1 MKSLPVAIYARVSS
15 DQQTDAHT
23 IASQLAALR
32 TRVATDGFGLPE
44 EMQFI
49 DEGYSGATL
58 VRPGLER
65 LRDLVAA
72 GGVERLYVHSP
83 DRLARKYAYQVLLMD
98 EFQRA
103 GVEVIF
109 LNRELGRSPEDELL
123 LQVQG
128 MVAEYERAKILER
141 SRRGKR
147 HAAHAGVVSVLCGA
161 PYGYHYISKQLG
173 GGTARFEIVEQEAR
187 VVRQVFTWVGQE
199 RVSIGEVCRRLQRAG
214 EPRRDGKTTWDR
226 SVVWGMLKN
235 PAYKGLAG
243 FGKTRVGALKVRLR
257 AQRGRSLQPRQP
269 YAIEDVPR
277 EAWILVPVP
286 AIIGAELYDLVQE
299 QLAEN
304 RQRARQGR
312 RGVRYL
318 LQGLLVCKVCG
329 YAYYGKAISPSS
341 RKGHPRAYAYYRCL
355 GTDAYRFGGQRIC
368 PNTQVRT
375 DLVEGAVWK
384 EVERLLEHPQRL
396 EQEYRRRGQAPRRG
410 SQWETA
416 ESLRAQSHKLRQG
429 IARLID
435 GYAEG
440 VIAKEEFEPRITRMK
455 QRVKALEDRLQQL
468 ADDAAQQRD
477 LQLIIGQLEDF
488 VAKVRGG
495 LATADWRARREI
507 IRALVRRVE
516 IDQPHVTVVFRVPPA
531 ASTTGPDGGVLPDC
545 RRGGHAALR
554 RPGGRALN
562 PPCLQD
568 ASLQPLIDQSPNDPV
583 GDSSGQQLAQLGVV
597 ERREVAG
604 SIHIED
610 PATPV
615 VHDVVTQLAQ
625 RQVG

>member
-1 MKSLPVAIYARVSS
+1 MKSFPVAIYARVSS

-32 TRVATDGFGLPE
+32 ARVTTDGYALPE
-44 EMQFI
+44 ELQFI

-65 LRDLVAA
+65 LRDVSAA
-72 GGVERLYVHSP
+72 GGLERLYVHSP

-98 EFQRA
+98 EFHRA
-103 GVEVIF
+103 GVEVVF
-109 LNRELGRSPEDELL
+109 LNRHLGQSPEDELL

-147 HAAHAGVVSVLCGA
+147 HAAHAGVVSVLGGA
-161 PYGYHYISKQLG
+161 PYGYHYISKALG
-173 GGTARFEIVEQEAR
+173 GGVARFDLVPHEAE

-214 EPRRDGKTTWDR
+214 EPRRDGQTTWDR

-235 PAYKGLAG
+235 PAYKGRAG
-243 FGKTRVGALKVRLR
+243 FGKTRVGALKHPLR
-257 AQRGRSLQPRQP
+257 AQRGRALQSRQP
-269 YAIEDVPR
+269 YASEEVPR
-277 EAWILVPVP
+277 EEWIFVPVP
-286 AIIGAELYDLVQE
+286 AIIEAELYNLVQE
-299 QLAEN
+299 QLTEN
-304 RQRARQGR
+304 RQRARQGQ

-355 GTDAYRFGGQRIC
+355 GTDAYRFGGHRIC

-375 DLVEGAVWK
+375 DLVEVAVWE
-384 EVERLLEHPQRL
+384 EVCRLLEHPQRL
-396 EQEYRRRGQAPRRG
+396 EAEYRQRQHAPRRG
-410 SQWETA
+410 SQWETP
-416 ESLRAQSHKLRQG
+416 ESLRVQSSKLRQG

-435 GYAEG
+435 SYAEG
-440 VIAKEEFEPRITRMK
+440 VLGKEEFEPRIVRMK
-455 QRVKALEDRLQQL
+455 QRVTVVEDRLQQL
-468 ADDAAQQRD
+468 ADDVTQQRD
-477 LQLIIGQLEDF
+477 LRLIISQLEDF

-495 LATADWRARREI
+495 LATADWRTRREI

-516 IDQPHVTVVFRVPPA
+516 IDQQQVFVVFRVPPTYTN
-531 ASTTGPDGGVLPDC
+531 SGPDGSVLPDC
-545 RRGGHAALR
+545 RRTGLPRPVKCVPALR
-554 RPGGRALN
+554 
-562 PPCLQD
+562 
-568 ASLQPLIDQSPNDPV
+568 
-583 GDSSGQQLAQLGVV
+583 
-597 ERREVAG
+597 AG
-604 SIHIED
+604 
-610 PATPV
+610 PV
-615 VHDVVTQLAQ
+615 V
-625 RQVG
+625 